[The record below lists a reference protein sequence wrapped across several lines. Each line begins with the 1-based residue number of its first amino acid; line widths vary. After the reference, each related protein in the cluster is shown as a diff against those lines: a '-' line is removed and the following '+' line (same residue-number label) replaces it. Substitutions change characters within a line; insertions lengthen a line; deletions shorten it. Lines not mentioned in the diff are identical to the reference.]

1 MSSNGHGR
9 RAVGGAGGVSAAA
22 PQLSG
27 GMVIAAD
34 VEARVLGLRLLT
46 LSADV
51 AVTPSRLAAVGGRRP
66 RVRPRPAAGS
76 ARGGGLAL
84 AARAIESGADDLRI
98 ARDQMP

>member
-9 RAVGGAGGVSAAA
+9 RTAVAPGGVSAAA

-27 GMVIAAD
+27 GMVIAAN

-46 LSADV
+46 LRADV
-51 AVTPSRLAAVGGRRP
+51 VVTPSRLGALRGDRARARRP
-66 RVRPRPAAGS
+66 LTAGG